1 MPSIIITTDGSHS
14 LTSLYFQ
21 ENYHSI
27 NGALEESRHV
37 YIEAGLNYVLQ
48 QNKTEVKIFEIGF
61 GTGLNAYLTLVETQ
75 HFASKILETQ
85 IIPSVFV
92 KYCGIEPYPIEEEIF
107 TKLNYPEILN
117 YSADLFLQ
125 LHTQIPSSEYVKI
138 SENFSFS
145 KIFST
150 VEAVDIKEKFDLIYF
165 DAFAPTT
172 QPELWSEEVLQKM
185 YDSLNSGG
193 VLVTYCA
200 KGSFRRALK
209 SVGFTVERLPGAA
222 GKREMTRAIRI

>member
-75 HFASKILETQ
+75 
-85 IIPSVFV
+85 IIPSVSV

-150 VEAVDIKEKFDLIYF
+150 VEAIDIKEKFDLIYF

>member
-75 HFASKILETQ
+75 
-85 IIPSVFV
+85 IIPSVSV
-92 KYCGIEPYPIEEEIF
+92 KYRGIEPYPIEEEIF

-150 VEAVDIKEKFDLIYF
+150 IEAVDIKEKFDLIYF